1 MGGDEGTAVRS
12 SPSGRTRSVPSL
24 LLGFLLLLAAN
35 SWASGILR
43 LGPDPVSID
52 PSAMTLMRLQGR
64 PPLDSSSWRFLPD
77 SLFRPIASRD
87 IWLGWKVGRVLL
99 RLPVVAPSE
108 GDWWIQVDYPGLDSV
123 RVENAGDVTGWI
135 GDDIVRS
142 RWASP
147 THGFY
152 LPVHLRKGVNTL
164 HVQVVGTHGRLG
176 LLMSLRPEWSMW
188 KTVENGGLRDG
199 ILVGILFANLLLAI
213 GLFFMARLPAH
224 LWYVFYQ
231 AVVIGFIFSYHHHAF
246 AWIWPEWLLPNLFD
260 RTILSILAFGILGM
274 FLLRLL
280 DLERAF
286 PRAGRLLKWMS
297 LALVACAFAQLV
309 YPWYPPAFELLYHGN
324 RIEVLE
330 VSTYLLAMA
339 LAFRR
344 ALQGDR
350 TTIYVLLAMLPMAG
364 ALGVA
369 ILAEVLHLPWM
380 FAWRGVVVEI
390 GLLLENLALSY
401 LLVRKLLRERREHRE
416 LLSRHVTLE
425 QSFSRRLSEET
436 ERHLRGTA
444 MDLHD
449 GIGQDLAGLG
459 LYIRT
464 VLQQSGNPK
473 VADRVSSEMSR
484 VMESVRASAHRIYPP
499 ELTEGGLRHA
509 LERLAARVGSSE
521 GMSLEIRGSMEG
533 LSEEASLQWYR
544 IAQEAIANAHQH
556 GGARRIKVDL
566 APGRMEVTDDGT
578 GPAPGVQE
586 GFGLRSIRLR
596 AASLGCSALLEAG
609 SGGGGHLRIASTPV
623 VSVT

>member
-1 MGGDEGTAVRS
+1 MTSRI
-12 SPSGRTRSVPSL
+12 PSL
-24 LLGFLLLLAAN
+24 LVGIVLLLAAG
-35 SWASGILR
+35 SPASGILR
-43 LGPDPVSID
+43 LGSGPVTVD
-52 PSAMTLMRLQGR
+52 PSRAALLRLQAS
-64 PPLDSSSWRFLPD
+64 PPPDSASWHLLPD
-77 SLFRPIASRD
+77 SLFRPIETRD

-99 RLPVVAPSE
+99 RLPVDVPEE

-123 RVENAGDVTGWI
+123 RVENAGAVSGWI

-147 THGFY
+147 IHGFY
-152 LPVHLRKGVNTL
+152 LPVRLRKGRNTL

-176 LLMSLRPEWSMW
+176 LLISLRPEWRMW
-188 KTVENGGLRDG
+188 KTVENEGLRDG
-199 ILVGILFANLLLAI
+199 FLVGILSANLLLAI
-213 GLFFMARLPAH
+213 GLYFMARLPAH

-231 AVVIGFIFSYHHHAF
+231 TVVIGFIFSYHHHAS
-246 AWIWPEWLLPNLFD
+246 AWIWPEFLVPNLFD
-260 RTILSILAFGILGM
+260 RTFLSIAAFGIVGM

-280 DLERAF
+280 ELDRAF
-286 PRAGRLLKWMS
+286 PMAGRILKWMS
-297 LALVACAFAQLV
+297 CTLVGCAFAQLLH
-309 YPWYPPAFELLYHGN
+309 PWFNPVFDLLYQGN
-324 RIEVLE
+324 RIEMLE
-330 VSTYLLAMA
+330 ISTYLLA
-339 LAFRR
+339 LVLVCRR

-350 TTIYVLLAMLPMAG
+350 TTIFVLLAMMPMAG

-369 ILAEVLHLPWM
+369 VLAEVLHHSWM
-380 FAWRGVVVEI
+380 FAWRGVVVEF
-390 GLLLENLALSY
+390 GLVLENIALSY
-401 LLVRKLLRERREHRE
+401 LLVRKLVRERQDHRE
-416 LLSRHVTLE
+416 LLARHVSLE

-464 VLQQSGNPK
+464 VLQQSGNPN
-473 VADRVSSEMSR
+473 VADQVSGEMSR

-509 LERLAARVGSSE
+509 LERLAARMGASE
-521 GMSLEIRGSMEG
+521 GMSLEIRGNVEG

-556 GGARRIKVDL
+556 GAARRITVSL
-566 APGRMEVTDDGT
+566 APGRMEVSDDGT
-578 GPAPGVQE
+578 GPCPGVQD

-596 AASLGCSALLEAG
+596 AESLGCEAILAAG
-609 SGGGGHLRIASTPV
+609 PDGGGHLRIVPV
-623 VSVT
+623 PAVPAV

>member
-1 MGGDEGTAVRS
+1 MTHRAGRGGRIAGTVVA
-12 SPSGRTRSVPSL
+12 L
-24 LLGFLLLLAAN
+24 LFLAAT
-35 SWASGILR
+35 AARADGLLH
-43 LGPDPVSID
+43 LGSAPVIVD
-52 PSAMTLMRLQGR
+52 PSAMTLLRLQGE

-77 SLFRPIASRD
+77 SLFRPIESRD

-108 GDWWIQVDYPGLDSV
+108 GVWWIQVDYPGLDSV
-123 RVENAGDVTGWI
+123 RIENAGDVGGWI

-152 LPVHLRKGVNTL
+152 LPVRLQKGLNTL

-213 GLFFMARLPAH
+213 GLYFMARLPAH
-224 LWYVFYQ
+224 LWYVYYQ

-246 AWIWPEWLLPNLFD
+246 AWFWPEWLIPNLFD
-260 RTILSILAFGILGM
+260 RTFLSIVAFGIVGM

-280 DLERAF
+280 DLERVF

-297 LALVACAFAQLV
+297 LALVACAFAQFV
-309 YPWYPPAFELLYHGN
+309 HPWFPPAFELLYQGN

-330 VSTYLLAMA
+330 VSTYLLALI
-339 LAFRR
+339 LAIRR
-344 ALQGDR
+344 AATGDR

-369 ILAEVLHLPWM
+369 VMAEVLHLPWM
-380 FAWRGVVVEI
+380 FAWRGVVVEF
-390 GLLLENLALSY
+390 GLVLENLALSY

-416 LLSRHVTLE
+416 LLSRHVSLE
-425 QSFSRRLSEET
+425 QSFSRRLREET

-473 VADRVSSEMSR
+473 VADQVSGEMSR

-499 ELTEGGLRHA
+499 ELTEGGLRDA
-509 LERLAARVGSSE
+509 LDRLAVRMGATE
-521 GMSLEIRGSMEG
+521 GLHLEIRGDMNG
-533 LSEEASLQWYR
+533 LSEDQSLQWYR
-544 IAQEAIANAHQH
+544 IAQEAIANARHH
-556 GGARRIKVDL
+556 GGAHRISIRL
-566 APGRMEVTDDGT
+566 EEGGMEIVDDGT
-578 GPAPGVQE
+578 GPPEGLRE

-596 AASLGCSALLEAG
+596 AEALGCVANLESADG
-609 SGGGGHLRIASTPV
+609 SGARLR
-623 VSVT
+623 VSPRSAEAVR